1 MKVLVKIGSEKF
13 QGIEK
18 KASVTVNGKPIEQV
32 LNPEE
37 RPERER
43 VKNGNNTYGVW
54 THAAYRLSVGQVIR
68 FVSTVTGKED
78 IVKSFVV
85 GDIEAPTEI
94 DGHTST
100 STSDMCGWLI
110 VF

>member
-1 MKVLVKIGSEKF
+1 MKVLVKIGGEKF
-13 QGIEK
+13 KGIEK

-32 LNPEE
+32 LKAEE
-37 RPERER
+37 KPERET
-43 VKNGNNTYGVW
+43 VQDGNNTYGVW

-78 IVKSFVV
+78 IVGSFVV
-85 GDIEAPTEI
+85 GDIGAPTEI

-100 STSDMCGWLI
+100 CHSDMFGWLI